1 MKTIQIKEMAE
12 KLQTTPRAIRFYE
25 KEGLIAPKKGQGNQ
39 YRTFTENDAWRLQTI
54 ISLREMGMSIKE
66 IKKVLQEIDEGE
78 EQEVLHYLEI
88 QRSMMFAQWV
98 ELKQTIEIT
107 DDTINSFKRNGSLVW
122 EDIFKLA
129 DGTKKMRDLRSHWQ
143 DRWNFDWQASTYD
156 EQVKMITEFNVHQ
169 DYEEALDLTMQ
180 WISPK
185 QGEKG
190 LDIGIGTGNLAQRF
204 MAKGIQMFG
213 IDQSRE
219 MLKQCRSK
227 YPRIETKLGNFLA
240 IPYLDDHFDF
250 VVTSYALHHLSDEQK
265 LLALAEMKRVLKHNG
280 RICIT
285 DLMFENKDKR
295 DEYYQAL
302 RNANQEE
309 IIEQIEDE
317 YFADR
322 STLIQWFEEHDY
334 VTKQY
339 QINHILHILLAV
351 PLR

>member
-12 KLQTTPRAIRFYE
+12 KLKTTPRTIRYYE
-25 KEGLIAPKKGQGNQ
+25 QEGLISLNKVNENQ

-54 ISLREMGMSIKE
+54 ISLREMGMSIKD

-88 QRSMMFAQWV
+88 QRSMMYAQWV
-98 ELKQTIEIT
+98 ELKQMIEIT
-107 DDTINSFKRNGSLVW
+107 DNTITSFKGKGSLVW

-129 DGTKKMRDLRSHWQ
+129 EGTKKIRDLRSHWQ
-143 DRWNFDWQASTYD
+143 DRWNFDRQASTYD
-156 EQVKMITEFNVHQ
+156 QQVKKVDDFSVHQ
-169 DYEEALDLTMQ
+169 DYEEALDLTLQ
-180 WISPK
+180 WVSPRV
-185 QGEKG
+185 GEKG
-190 LDIGIGTGNLAQRF
+190 LDIGIGTGNLASRF
-204 MAKGIQMFG
+204 TAKGIQMCG

-219 MLKQCRSK
+219 MLKQCQSK
-227 YPRIETKLGNFLA
+227 HPSIETKLGNFLA
-240 IPYLDDHFDF
+240 IPYLDGQFDF
-250 VVTSYALHHLSDEQK
+250 IVTSYALHHLTDEQK
-265 LLALAEMKRVLKHNG
+265 LLALAEMRRVLKPHG

-285 DLMFENKDKR
+285 DLMFESGDKR
-295 DEYYQAL
+295 NEYYKAL

-322 STLIQWFEEHDY
+322 STLIKWLEENDY

-339 QINHILHILLAV
+339 QINYILHILLAV